1 MMQIQP
7 FNTEDAN
14 VRSNVKHIM
23 FVAPVKHLTD
33 DEVLSTLR
41 LIQLQSLLSE
51 GRFNQ
56 IVIHR
61 NDKRLELCDDMD
73 RFLAMLIDCH
83 LREVLL
89 TTKRC
94 RMLFGN
100 TVYHWRKIARKCP
113 LTDVASAISECSS
126 GYFGRGWIL
135 APNIC
140 TLRKWIITNS
150 NNPEIRNLKL

>member
-1 MMQIQP
+1 MKQIAP
-7 FNTEDAN
+7 FNPEDPE
-14 VRSNVKHIM
+14 VQENVKHIM
-23 FVAPVKHLTD
+23 WVAPVRHLTE

-41 LIQLQSLLSE
+41 LIQLQALLSE
-51 GRFNQ
+51 GRYNQ

-100 TVYHWRKIARKCP
+100 TVYHWRKIAHKSA
-113 LTDVASAISECSS
+113 LTDVASAVSECSS
-126 GYFGRGWIL
+126 GYYGRGWVL
-135 APNIC
+135 AANIF

-150 NNPEIRNLKL
+150 NNREIRNLKL